1 MSDMTADSAQ
11 RAERRRNGFLLFGVV
26 VLLAA
31 LVFGGW
37 WLLAGRYSESTDD
50 AYVAG
55 NIVSVTSRENAT
67 VNALYADNTQQVRQG
82 QLLIEM
88 DPSVADVNMRAA
100 EANLA
105 RAVRAVRGTFA
116 SADSY
121 AAQLQHAEVT
131 LAQARSDYERR
142 QAALAGA
149 VSGEE
154 LGHARDAVQAAE
166 AAVSS
171 ARGGLAQA
179 QSGIAGVDVAHNP
192 DVLAAEAQL
201 RAAALAQA
209 HMKIVAPVDGVIAQR
224 TVQVGQRVNAGA
236 PLMAVVP
243 LSNVWVDANFKEVQ
257 LARMRIGQP
266 VEVTTDLYGSKV
278 VYHGRIAGLGAGS
291 GSAFSILPP
300 QNASGNW
307 IKIVQRVPVRIA
319 LDEKE
324 VKDNPLRIGL
334 SVTAKVDIH
343 DQSGPRAGSAAPVSV
358 MRGNPGDNVDAQVD
372 ALVKKILAANSQA
385 MPMMAQQAMP
395 AQSRQSRAQ
404 PRRTRHQAGVRR
416 SAGNPSRPART
427 R

>member
-1 MSDMTADSAQ
+1 MSDRTADSAQ
-11 RAERRRNGFLLFGVV
+11 RAERRRTGFLVFGVV
-26 VLLAA
+26 VVLAA
-31 LVFGGW
+31 LVYGGW
-37 WLLAGRYSESTDD
+37 WWLSGRYSESTDD

-67 VNALYADNTQQVRQG
+67 VNALYADNTQQVHQG

-88 DPSVADVNMRAA
+88 DPSVAEVNMRAA

-105 RAVRAVRGTFA
+105 RAARAVRGTFA

-121 AAQLQHAEVT
+121 AAQLQQAEVT
-131 LAQARSDYERR
+131 LAQAKADYQRR

-166 AAVSS
+166 AAVNS

-179 QSGIAGVDVAHNP
+179 LSGIAGVDVAHNP

-201 RAAALAQA
+201 RAAAIVLA
-209 HMKIVAPVDGVIAQR
+209 HMKIVAPVDGVVAQR

-243 LSNVWVDANFKEVQ
+243 LSHVWIDANFKEVQ
-257 LARMRIGQP
+257 LARVRIGQP
-266 VEVTTDLYGSKV
+266 VEVTTDIYGSKV
-278 VYHGRIAGLGAGS
+278 VYHGKVAGLGAGS

-319 LDEKE
+319 LDAGEL
-324 VKDNPLRIGL
+324 KDNPLRIGL
-334 SVTAKVDIH
+334 SVTAKVDVR
-343 DQSGPRAGSAAPVSV
+343 DQTGPRAADAAPVGV
-358 MRGNPGDNVDAQVD
+358 MRGNVADDVDAQVD
-372 ALVKKILAANSQA
+372 AIVKKILAANSETMPSLARQA
-385 MPMMAQQAMP
+385 APHRQA
-395 AQSRQSRAQ
+395 RAK
-404 PRRTRHQAGVRR
+404 PRRHQAVRR
-416 SAGNPSRPART
+416 SAGNPAART